1 MDIALKYNA
10 GIKQF
15 DLSIE
20 DGDLATDEGLQ
31 TAVILSLFTDRR
43 AEPADRLPDGTNDR
57 RGYWVDVYNDRPLG
71 SRLWLLFREK
81 EQDEVLRR
89 AKTYAEEALAWL
101 VEDEIAESVE
111 VEARHVRR
119 DTLGLRVVI
128 RQGDRQ
134 VLERQYDY
142 VWRDAA

>member
-15 DLSIE
+15 DLAIE
-20 DGDLATDEGLQ
+20 DGDLATETGLE
-31 TAVILSLFTDRR
+31 TAVIISLFTDRR
-43 AEPADRLPDGTNDR
+43 ALANDNLPDGTNDR

-89 AKTYAEEALAWL
+89 AKIYAEEALVWL
-101 VEDEIAESVE
+101 LEDEIAETLEVE
-111 VEARHVRR
+111 VWHVRR
-119 DTLGLRVVI
+119 DTLGLRVTI
-128 RQGDRQ
+128 RQGNRQ
-134 VLERQYDY
+134 LLERQYDY

>member
-20 DGDLATDEGLQ
+20 DGDLATEEGLQ

-43 AEPADRLPDGTNDR
+43 AEPEDRLPDGTNDR

-81 EQDEVLRR
+81 EQEEVLRR
-89 AKTYAEEALAWL
+89 AKVYAEEALAWL

>member
-15 DLSIE
+15 DLAIE
-20 DGDLATDEGLQ
+20 DGDLATEAGLE
-31 TAVILSLFTDRR
+31 TAVIISLFTDRR
-43 AEPADRLPDGTNDR
+43 ALANDNLPDGTNDR

-89 AKTYAEEALAWL
+89 AKVYAEEALAWL
-101 VEDEIAESVE
+101 LEDDIAEAVE
-111 VEARHVRR
+111 VEAWHVRR
-119 DTLGLRVVI
+119 DTLGLRVTI
-128 RQGDRQ
+128 RQGNREL
-134 VLERQYDY
+134 LERQYDY